1 MVNVL
6 LVEDDTTIARIIQ
19 YYLSPETFYNVIWVK
34 TAGEAVGAS
43 RDHFDVILM
52 DILLPDVSGIDL
64 CEKLRQWHDCPIIFI
79 SCLDDSN
86 TIVNALEKGG
96 DDFIAKPFD
105 NKVLAARIQANLRR
119 AAAQSVEP
127 IRNQLSCNG
136 FTLDA
141 NTHIIRTKNWEYHL
155 PLMEFRVLSYL
166 MQNPNRYIT
175 ANELYKKVW
184 GKDSYGDVRTVMV
197 HIHNL
202 RKKIE
207 PDGGSRYIKNTWGKG
222 YLFDPAGHDVLDD
235 KD

>member
-1 MVNVL
+1 MVKVL
-6 LVEDDTTIARIIQ
+6 LVEDDDTIARIIK
-19 YYLSPETFYNVIWVK
+19 YYLNQEAFYDVLWVK
-34 TAGEAVGAS
+34 TAGEAMGAS
-43 RDHFDVILM
+43 RDHFDVILL

-64 CEKLRQWHDCPIIFI
+64 CEKLRGWHSCPIIFI

-96 DDFIAKPFD
+96 DDFITKPFD

-119 AAAQSVEP
+119 AASSGTEP
-127 IRNQLSCNG
+127 VHNQLSCKG
-136 FTLDA
+136 FVLDV
-141 NTHIIRTKNWEYHL
+141 NRHVIRIGDKEYNL
-155 PLMEFRVLSYL
+155 PLMEFRVLLYL
-166 MQNPNRYIT
+166 MQNANRYIT

-207 PDGGSRYIKNTWGKG
+207 PDGDSHYIKNTWGKG
-222 YLFDPAGHDVLDD
+222 YLFDPTGND
-235 KD
+235 

>member
-1 MVNVL
+1 MVKVL
-6 LVEDDTTIARIIQ
+6 LVEDDDTIARIIK
-19 YYLSPETFYNVIWVK
+19 YYLNQEAFYDVLWVK

-43 RDHFDVILM
+43 RDHFDVILL

-64 CEKLRQWHDCPIIFI
+64 CEKLRQWHSCPIIFI

-96 DDFIAKPFD
+96 DDFITKPFD

-119 AAAQSVEP
+119 AASAGTEP
-127 IRNQLSCNG
+127 AHNLLSCKG

-141 NTHIIRTKNWEYHL
+141 NRHVIRVGDREYNL
-155 PLMEFRVLSYL
+155 PLMEFRVLLYL
-166 MQNPNRYIT
+166 MQNANRYIT
-175 ANELYKKVW
+175 ASELYKKVW

-207 PDGGSRYIKNTWGKG
+207 PDGGSHYIKNTWGKG
-222 YLFDPAGHDVLDD
+222 YLFDPTGND
-235 KD
+235 